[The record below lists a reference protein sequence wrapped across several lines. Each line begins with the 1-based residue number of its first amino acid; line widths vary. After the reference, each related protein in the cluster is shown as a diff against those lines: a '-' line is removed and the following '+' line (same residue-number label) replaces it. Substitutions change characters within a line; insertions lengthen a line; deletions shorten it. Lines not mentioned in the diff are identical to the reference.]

1 MKFKACLLI
10 LLLWTCTLWAQE
22 SVVRGVVKDSTGK
35 ALEAVSISLDG
46 ESAGVITDAR
56 GRYELRIPPYRD
68 ILIVFSSL
76 GFAPEKIRTR
86 LNPGEERT
94 VNISMKSTVTNLGPV
109 TVESQRPGDL
119 MITRI
124 EPRTI
129 EQLPNVSGNF
139 ESFLKTLPG
148 VVSNNELSSTYSV
161 RGGSFDENLVYV
173 NDIEIYRPFLVR
185 SGQQEGLSFINSDM
199 VSDVSFSAGGFS
211 AMYGDRLS
219 SVLDIKYRTPKKF
232 AGSAYG
238 SFMGAGLHLEGA
250 SKNERFT
257 WLSGLRY
264 RSNQFL
270 LRNLDTQGEYRPEF
284 MDVQTLLNYKTG
296 KKTEISVLGHY
307 SLNRF
312 RVIPSTRETE
322 FGNINEALRYTVFF
336 DGQEVD
342 EFQTSTG
349 AITFTWQPND
359 SLRLKFI
366 ASSFYSRE
374 REYFDVLGQYFLDEL
389 ERDLGSDEFG
399 DVAFNRGVGA
409 FLDHARNELD
419 AFVTNAYHIGSY
431 RSGKRVWQ
439 WGMKAQR
446 EVISDNLDE
455 WQYRDSADFSI
466 PHPPDNPGQPA
477 DLNQQ
482 IVLNGVVKNEISLT
496 SSRFNGF
503 FQGTWNFDRIT
514 LTAGIRGTFWD
525 LNQEFNFS
533 PRASIAWRPSF
544 NNRLTF
550 RAATGVYYQPP
561 FYRELRNLE
570 GQINKDVNAQRSI
583 HFVIASDYQ
592 FLAWGREFKLT
603 SEAYYKQMNNLVPYK
618 LDNTRIRYLAK
629 NNADGYATGL
639 DLRVNGEF
647 VSGIESWVSLG
658 ILKTVEDLNDD
669 DYYRYFNSDGEEI
682 VPGFTFN
689 NVITDSTLVSPGNIP
704 RPTDQRV
711 TFSMFF
717 QDYLPR
723 FPTVR
728 MHLNLIFGTGLPF
741 GPPGNDRYKDVLR
754 APTYRRVD
762 VGFSKIVI
770 DEDQENT
777 SRLPGIKK
785 LRSLII
791 SLEVFNLLQ
800 VSNTISYSWITDVT
814 GRQYGI
820 PNYLTSRL
828 INAKVQMKF

>member
-1 MKFKACLLI
+1 MPLLRILI
-10 LLLWTCTLWAQE
+10 LLLLFTCPLRAQE
-22 SVVRGVVKDSTGK
+22 SLLRGVVRDSVGK
-35 ALEAVSISLDG
+35 ALEAVSVSIDG
-46 ESAGVITDAR
+46 QGTGSITDSR
-56 GRYELRIPPYRD
+56 GRYEIKLTPYRD
-68 ILIVFSSL
+68 ITVVFTSL
-76 GFAPEKIRTR
+76 GFAPERISIR

-94 VNISMKSTVTNLGPV
+94 VDIRMKSTITSLGPV
-109 TVESQRPGDL
+109 TIESSRPGDL

-185 SGQQEGLSFINSDM
+185 SGQQEGLSFINSDL
-199 VSDVSFSAGGFS
+199 VSGVSFSAGGFS

-257 WLSGLRY
+257 WLSGVRY

-270 LRNLDTQGEYRPEF
+270 LRNLDTQGEYRPQF
-284 MDVQTLLNYKTG
+284 MDLQTLLSYKTG
-296 KKTEISVLGHY
+296 KKTEVSVLGHY

-312 RVIPSTRETE
+312 RVIPSTRQTE
-322 FGNINEALRYTVFF
+322 FGNINQALRFTVFF

-349 AITFTWQPND
+349 AVTFTWQPND

-366 ASSFYSRE
+366 SSAFYSRE
-374 REYFDVLGQYFLDEL
+374 REFYDVLGQYFLDEL
-389 ERDLGSDEFG
+389 ERDLGSSEFG
-399 DVAFNRGVGA
+399 EAAFNRGVGA

-431 RSGKRVWQ
+431 RNGKRVWQ
-439 WGMKAQR
+439 WGLKAQR
-446 EVISDNLDE
+446 EVINDNLDE
-455 WQYRDSADFSI
+455 WQYRDSADFSV
-466 PHPPDNPGQPA
+466 PHPPDAPGEPA
-477 DLNQQ
+477 NLNQQ
-482 IVLNGVVKNEISLT
+482 IVLNGVVKNKISLT

-503 FQGTWNFDRIT
+503 FQGTWNFERVT
-514 LTAGIRGTFWD
+514 FTAGIRGTYWD
-525 LNQEFNFS
+525 LNGEFNFS
-533 PRASIAWRPSF
+533 PRASVSYRPAFSK
-544 NNRLTF
+544 RLSF
-550 RAATGVYYQPP
+550 RAASGVYYQPP

-570 GQINKDVNAQRSI
+570 GQINRNVEAQRSI
-583 HFVIASDYQ
+583 HFVLAGDYQ

-669 DYYRYFNSDGEEI
+669 AYYRYFNSEGEEI
-682 VPGFTFN
+682 IPGFTFN
-689 NVITDSTLVSPGNIP
+689 NVIADSSLVSPGNIP
-704 RPTDQRV
+704 RPTDQRI

-717 QDYLPR
+717 QDYLPK

-754 APTYRRVD
+754 APSYRRVD
-762 VGFSKIVI
+762 IGFSKIVI

-777 SRLPGIKK
+777 SRFPGIRK
-785 LRSLII
+785 LRSLIF